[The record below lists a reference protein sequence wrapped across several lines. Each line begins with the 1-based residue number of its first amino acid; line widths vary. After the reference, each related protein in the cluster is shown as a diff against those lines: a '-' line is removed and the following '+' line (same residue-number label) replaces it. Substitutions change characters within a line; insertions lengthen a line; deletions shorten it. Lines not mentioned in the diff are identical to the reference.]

1 MTCLPRLFAA
11 PALALGLALAAPL
24 PGLAADTLALETAV
38 SAAELSDKKQ
48 TKAGLYITASE
59 AGDVLAARDDVLLLD
74 VRSPEETMLIGY
86 PTAADANVPFKLI
99 NPAHEL
105 NAKKGS
111 YKMMDNPGFVP
122 AVKAM
127 LEEADPAAV
136 VVMCRSGSRSAA
148 AVNTLTK
155 AGVDIP
161 LYSMIDGFEGD
172 KNDAGRRVVNGWKN
186 ADLDWTYKVT
196 EGLLQGVE

>member
-1 MTCLPRLFAA
+1 MTCLTRIFAA
-11 PALALGLALAAPL
+11 PALAVGLALAAPM
-24 PGLAADTLALETAV
+24 PGLAADTQPIETAV
-38 SAAELSDKKQ
+38 SAADLSDKKQ
-48 TKAGLYITASE
+48 TKAGLYITAAE
-59 AGDVLAARDDVLLLD
+59 AGEVLAARDDVLLLD

-99 NPAHEL
+99 DPAHDL

-111 YKMMDNPGFVP
+111 YEMMGNPDFVP

-127 LEEADPAAV
+127 LDEADAAAV

-148 AVNTLTK
+148 AVNKLTE
-155 AGVDIP
+155 AGVDVP

-196 EGLLQGVE
+196 EGFLKGVE